1 MHTVPVY
8 VQDEDDVR
16 EDRETLSKLTI
27 GQGLEGMFTPRKH
40 GTLKGTCD
48 GKNVHEK
55 AIHNVHTVE
64 TLPSVFTL
72 WAMLPER
79 RSACRLRLRGTLI
92 FG

>member
-16 EDRETLSKLTI
+16 EDRETLFKLTT
-27 GQGLEGMFTPRKH
+27 GQGLECVFTPRRH
-40 GTLKGTCD
+40 GTLKGKCD

-55 AIHNVHTVE
+55 VIHNVHKFE
-64 TLPSVFTL
+64 TLPAVFTL
-72 WAMLPER
+72 WAMLPEIK
-79 RSACRLRLRGTLI
+79 SACRLRLRGTLI